1 MVNGGYGLGNSSNVY
16 LATRIKPHFLQIEI
30 EIEIEKQRVTFSIL
44 FLNKFLISISSYCC
58 DLPDMT
64 YDFSFVNWLC

>member
-1 MVNGGYGLGNSSNVY
+1 MLNGGYGLGNSSNVY

-30 EIEIEKQRVTFSIL
+30 EKQQRVTFSIL
-44 FLNKFLISISSYCC
+44 FLNKFLISISSYCS

-64 YDFSFVNWLC
+64 DDFSFLN